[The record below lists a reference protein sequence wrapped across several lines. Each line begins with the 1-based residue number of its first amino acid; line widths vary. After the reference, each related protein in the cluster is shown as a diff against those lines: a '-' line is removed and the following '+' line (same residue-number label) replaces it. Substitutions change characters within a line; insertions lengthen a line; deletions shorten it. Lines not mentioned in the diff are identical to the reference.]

1 MVRESLTTISI
12 SKPAPIFEDALAH
25 PPVSKRY
32 ESSQPLRLARRS
44 VAYQQRC
51 VHRNPPQYVSSL
63 FGVSL
68 DLDLER
74 SYSEHLRN
82 ERNLSENSIR
92 AYVADLESMLSHVNA
107 LGVTEF
113 SSLELN
119 HLRSWLA
126 NLQIKGG
133 ARASITRRVVSIRAF
148 TYWGAKNGWLPRD
161 IGRDLV
167 APKPE
172 RNLPDILDIG
182 TASELIT
189 YLEQRAGEEE
199 TPISR
204 RNLAI
209 VEVLYGTGIR
219 VSELV
224 GLNLV
229 DIDRERNTLRVIGK
243 GNRERIVP
251 LGLPALR
258 AVENWLSSGREQFA
272 NSESGGAV
280 FIGARGKRIDQ
291 RVVRD
296 VVYEATNALGKN
308 LRLGPHALRHS
319 AATHLLEGGA
329 DLRTVQEILGHS
341 SLATTQ
347 IYTHVTEERLK
358 AAYQQAH
365 PRA

>member
-1 MVRESLTTISI
+1 MVNHIN
-12 SKPAPIFEDALAH
+12 
-25 PPVSKRY
+25 
-32 ESSQPLRLARRS
+32 Q
-44 VAYQQRC
+44 
-51 VHRNPPQYVSSL
+51 
-63 FGVSL
+63 
-68 DLDLER
+68 
-74 SYSEHLRN
+74 
-82 ERNLSENSIR
+82 
-92 AYVADLESMLSHVNA
+92 

-113 SSLELN
+113 AQLELN

-126 NLQIKGG
+126 NLQTRGS

-148 TYWGAKNGWLPRD
+148 TYWGAKHGWLPRD

-172 RNLPDILDIG
+172 RILPEILDIASAAQVIEAMNVR
-182 TASELIT
+182 ASEDP
-189 YLEQRAGEEE
+189 
-199 TPISR
+199 TPGNIR
-204 RNLAI
+204 DLAI
-209 VEVLYGTGIR
+209 VEVLYASGIR

-224 GLNLV
+224 GLNLES
-229 DIDRERNTLRVIGK
+229 IDYERSTLRVIGK
-243 GNRERIVP
+243 GNKERVVP
-251 LGLPALR
+251 IGAPAMRAIEKWIRDARPGLVDALT
-258 AVENWLSSGREQFA
+258 
-272 NSESGGAV
+272 ESAL

-296 VVYEATNALGKN
+296 VVYQATETLGD
-308 LRLGPHALRHS
+308 RERMGPHALRHS

-358 AAYQQAH
+358 QAYQQAH

>member
-1 MVRESLTTISI
+1 M
-12 SKPAPIFEDALAH
+12 
-25 PPVSKRY
+25 
-32 ESSQPLRLARRS
+32 
-44 VAYQQRC
+44 
-51 VHRNPPQYVSSL
+51 
-63 FGVSL
+63 SL
-68 DLDLER
+68 DQELER

-92 AYVADLESMLSHVNA
+92 AYLADLESMLAHINS

-113 SSLELN
+113 SKLELN

-126 NLQIKGG
+126 NFQIKGG

-148 TYWGAKNGWLPRD
+148 TYWGAKNGWLVRD

-172 RNLPDILDIG
+172 RNLPEILDID
-182 TASELIT
+182 TASELISF
-189 YLEQRAGEEE
+189 LEQRAGEEG
-199 TPISR
+199 TPIAKR
-204 RNLAI
+204 DLAM

-224 GLNLV
+224 GLNLA
-229 DIDRERNTLRVIGK
+229 DIDRDRNTLRVIGK

-251 LGLPALR
+251 LGIPALK
-258 AVENWLSSGREQFA
+258 ALENWLNSGREELVTK
-272 NSESGGAV
+272 ESDSSV
-280 FIGARGKRIDQ
+280 FIGSRGKRIDQ

-358 AAYQQAH
+358 AAYEQAH